1 MKSRITIDPI
11 TRISGFLEIEVEID
25 QNKIVDARSSGL
37 LFRGFEKMLKGKEPL
52 DAIYFTERIC
62 GICSTAHS
70 YASTVALEDAININS
85 PEEAHITRDIIHAAE
100 FLQNH
105 IRHFYLFTV
114 PDYVKLPE
122 ISDLY
127 QSNNVDFRLPDN
139 LSKRIQKNYIESL
152 QYGRM
157 SHEALAVLGGKAPH
171 NHGIFVGGMNGS
183 VNASQLIKLK
193 ALLQDIKQFV
203 INNMIE
209 DANIIADYYKDY
221 FIKGASFG
229 NFMSYGLYNSIG
241 DKSLTFVEPG
251 VLIDKKLYSFDSSKI
266 SESIYSS
273 WYEGNLI
280 ENKPGEK
287 TIDENSAREKAY
299 SWIKAPRYEGY
310 SMEVGPLA
318 RMIISGK
325 YNKGIAAMDRVIA
338 RVLEIKIVIEIMEE
352 KIEKLEELLRNK
364 ALSNAINFE
373 IPRSAKG
380 KGLIDTVRGSLAHFI
395 NIEDKKIMNYDII
408 TPSGWN
414 LSPQDS
420 KGVKGVLEKALIGTT
435 IQDTK
440 NPVEIGRIVR
450 TFDPCVSCAT
460 HVSSNEF
467 SPLEIRIL

>member
-37 LFRGFEKMLKGKEPL
+37 LFRGFEKMLRGKTPF

-62 GICSTAHS
+62 GICSTAHA

-85 PEEAHITRDIIHAAE
+85 PEEAHITRDIIHGSE

-127 QSNNVDFRLPDN
+127 QSYNVDFRLPDN
-139 LSKRIQKNYIESL
+139 LSKKIQNNYIESL

-193 ALLQDIKQFV
+193 SFIQSIKQFV
-203 INNMIE
+203 NNNMIE
-209 DANIIADYYKDY
+209 DANIIAEYYKDY
-221 FIKGASFG
+221 FIKGASYG
-229 NFMSYGLYNSIG
+229 NFMSYGLYDSVG
-241 DKSLTFVEPG
+241 EKSLAYVKPA
-251 VLIDKKLYSFDSSKI
+251 VLINKRLYPFNSSQI
-266 SESIYSS
+266 SESVYSS
-273 WYEGNLI
+273 WYEGNLV
-280 ENKPGEK
+280 ENIPGEK
-287 TIDENSAREKAY
+287 TIDESSSKDKAY

-325 YNKGIAAMDRVIA
+325 YNTGIAAMDRILA
-338 RVLEIKIVIEIMEE
+338 RVLETKIVIEIMEG
-352 KIEKLEELLRNK
+352 KIERLEELLRNK
-364 ALSNAINFE
+364 VKSDAVNFD
-373 IPRSAKG
+373 IPISARG
-380 KGLIDTVRGSLAHFI
+380 KGLIDTVRGSLGHWI

-414 LSPQDS
+414 LSPEDS

-435 IQDTK
+435 IQDTQ

-460 HVSSNEF
+460 HVITNKF
-467 SPLEIRIL
+467 SPIEIRIL

>member
-1 MKSRITIDPI
+1 MKARITIDPI
-11 TRISGFLEIEVEID
+11 TRISGFLEIDVEID

-85 PEEAHITRDIIHAAE
+85 SEEAHIIRDIIHGTE

-105 IRHFYLFTV
+105 IRHFYLFIV

-139 LSKRIQKNYIESL
+139 LSGKIQKNYIASL

-171 NHGIFVGGMNGS
+171 NHGIFVGGMNGR

-221 FIKGASFG
+221 FTKGASYG
-229 NFMSYGLYNSIG
+229 NFMSYGLYNSTG
-241 DKSLTFVEPG
+241 EKSLTFVQSG
-251 VLIDKKLYSFDSSKI
+251 VLIDKKLNTFDSSKI
-266 SESIYSS
+266 NENIYSS
-273 WYEGNLI
+273 WYEGKPIQNI
-280 ENKPGEK
+280 PGEK
-287 TIDENSAREKAY
+287 TIDENSSKEKAY

-310 SMEVGPLA
+310 PMEVGPLA
-318 RMIISGK
+318 RMIIGEK
-325 YNKGIAAMDRVIA
+325 YNKGIAAMDRVLA
-338 RVLEIKIVIEIMEE
+338 RVLETKIVIEIMEE
-352 KIEKLEELLRNK
+352 KIVTLEELLRSK
-364 ALSNAINFE
+364 VLSNAVNFD
-373 IPRSAKG
+373 IPISAKG
-380 KGLIDTVRGSLAHFI
+380 KGLIDTVRGSLGHWI
-395 NIEDKKIMNYDII
+395 NIQDKKILNYDII

-414 LSPQDS
+414 LSPQDG

-460 HVSSNEF
+460 HVISNNF
-467 SPLEIRIL
+467 SPIEIRIL

>member
-37 LFRGFEKMLKGKEPL
+37 LFRGFEKMLRGKEPL

-70 YASTVALEDAININS
+70 YASTLALEDAINVYS
-85 PEEAHITRDIIHAAE
+85 PEEVHITRDIIHGSE

-127 QSNNVDFRLPDN
+127 QSNNVDFRLPDD
-139 LSKRIQKNYIESL
+139 LSEKIQKNYIESL

-193 ALLQDIKQFV
+193 AFLQDIKQFV
-203 INNMIE
+203 NNNMIE

-221 FIKGASFG
+221 FFKGASYG
-229 NFMSYGLYNSIG
+229 NFMSYGLYDSVG
-241 DKSLTFVEPG
+241 EKSLAYVKPA
-251 VLIDKKLYSFDSSKI
+251 VLINKRLYPFNSSQI
-266 SESIYSS
+266 SESVYSS
-273 WYEGNLI
+273 WYEGNLV
-280 ENKPGEK
+280 ENIPGEK
-287 TIDENSAREKAY
+287 TIDESSSKDKAY

-325 YNKGIAAMDRVIA
+325 YNTGIAAMDRILA
-338 RVLEIKIVIEIMEE
+338 RVLETKIVIEIMEE
-352 KIEKLEELLRNK
+352 KIERLEELLRNK
-364 ALSNAINFE
+364 VKSDVVNFD
-373 IPRSAKG
+373 IPISAKG
-380 KGLIDTVRGSLAHFI
+380 KGLIDTVRGSLGHWI

-420 KGVKGVLEKALIGTT
+420 RGVKGVLERALIGTT

-460 HVSSNEF
+460 HF
-467 SPLEIRIL
+467 LE

>member
-37 LFRGFEKMLKGKEPL
+37 LFRGFEKMLRGKEPL

-85 PEEAHITRDIIHAAE
+85 REEAHITRDIIHGSE

-127 QSNNVDFRLPDN
+127 QSNNVDFRLPTN
-139 LSKRIQKNYIESL
+139 LSGKIQKNYIESL

-171 NHGIFVGGMNGS
+171 NHGIFVGDMNGS

-193 ALLQDIKQFV
+193 AFLQDIKEFV
-203 INNMIE
+203 NNNMIE

-221 FIKGASFG
+221 FIKGASYG
-229 NFMSYGLYNSIG
+229 NFMSYGFYNSTG
-241 DKSLTFVEPG
+241 EKSG
-251 VLIDKKLYSFDSSKI
+251 VLINKKLYPFSSSNI
-266 SESIYSS
+266 SESVYSS

-280 ENKPGEK
+280 ENIPGEK
-287 TIDENSAREKAY
+287 TIDENSSKDKAY

-325 YNKGIAAMDRVIA
+325 YNKGIAAMDRILA
-338 RVLEIKIVIEIMEE
+338 RVLETKIVIEIMEE
-352 KIEKLEELLRNK
+352 KIERLEELLRNK
-364 ALSNAINFE
+364 ALGNAVTFD
-373 IPRSAKG
+373 IPITAKG
-380 KGLIDTVRGSLAHFI
+380 KGLIETVRGSLGHWI

-414 LSPQDS
+414 LSPEDS

-460 HVSSNEF
+460 HFWE
-467 SPLEIRIL
+467 

>member
-11 TRISGFLEIEVEID
+11 TRISGFLEIEVEVD

-37 LFRGFEKMLKGKEPL
+37 LFRGFEKMLRGKTPF

-62 GICSTAHS
+62 GICSTAHA
-70 YASTVALEDAININS
+70 YASTVAIENAFNINC
-85 PEEAHITRDIIHAAE
+85 PEEAHIIRDIIHGSE

-105 IRHFYLFTV
+105 IRHFYLFIV

-122 ISDLY
+122 ISGLY
-127 QSNNVDFRLPDN
+127 QSHNIDFRLPDN
-139 LSKRIQKNYIESL
+139 LSKKIQNNYIESL

-183 VNASQLIKLK
+183 INASELIKLK
-193 ALLQDIKQFV
+193 SLLQDIKQFV
-203 INNMIE
+203 NNNMIE

-221 FIKGASFG
+221 FNKGVSFG
-229 NFMSYGLYNSIG
+229 NFMSYGLYNSTSE
-241 DKSLTFVEPG
+241 KALTYVESG
-251 VLIDKKLYSFDSSKI
+251 VLINKKLYPFDSSKI

-280 ENKPGEK
+280 ENIPGEK
-287 TIDENSAREKAY
+287 TIDENSSKEKAY

-325 YNKGIAAMDRVIA
+325 YNKGIAAMDRILA
-338 RVLEIKIVIEIMEE
+338 RVLETKIVIEIMEE
-352 KIEKLEELLRNK
+352 KIDRLAELLKNK
-364 ALSNAINFE
+364 APSNAVNFD
-373 IPRSAKG
+373 IPISAKG
-380 KGLIDTVRGSLAHFI
+380 KGLIDTVRGSLGHWI

-435 IQDTK
+435 IQDNK

-460 HVSSNEF
+460 HVISNNF
-467 SPLEIRIL
+467 SPMEIRIL